1 VHHFGVVGIANG
13 LSIMADKETHTL
25 WDHISGEAF
34 EGPLKGKFLE
44 TWPVF
49 ITNMDSEA
57 SNHPD
62 TQLFSSN
69 FRSPLMWMISLFT
82 GLMGIYKG
90 GFIPPNFYRSMSKP
104 IDPRLPKLTQGL
116 GVIVGKRAKYYPMD
130 QILRGESI
138 TDNWGRR
145 IMTID
150 RSGTDGIPR
159 AIWKN
164 TGEIP
169 MQLLSRWYGFAFTYP
184 NCEIYKYEKE
194 KA

>member
-1 VHHFGVVGIANG
+1 
-13 LSIMADKETHTL
+13 MADKETHSL

-49 ITNMDSEA
+49 ITNMESEV
-57 SNHPD
+57 STHPD
-62 TQLFSSN
+62 TQLFSSSY
-69 FRSPLMWMISLFT
+69 RSPIKWVLGLFS
-82 GLMGIYKG
+82 GLMGINKR

-130 QILRGESI
+130 QIQRGESI
-138 TDNWGRR
+138 TDHWEKR
-145 IMTID
+145 IMTVD
-150 RSGTDGIPR
+150 RSGKDGIPH
-159 AIWKN
+159 AAWKD
-164 TGEIP
+164 TDEIP
-169 MQLLSRWYGFAFTYP
+169 MQLLSRWHGFAFTYP
-184 NCEIYKYEKE
+184 NCGIYEYEKE